1 MPGNYT
7 HINIFVYVV
16 LGASLVSLQ
25 LSDSVL
31 TMFVTL
37 PCVSKLNIGHYVIST
52 HAQGEDSEK
61 GKNNGTRWM
70 TSFMSLYQ
78 ANIWKGKTPTLKIRK
93 MNFWFWTKKVI
104 FPNIT
109 SVLPKTLQS
118 FFSFVLLHW
127 RSLSSLKV
135 QLFFFEAQWLCSWFS
150 LS

>member
-7 HINIFVYVV
+7 HINIFLYVV

-61 GKNNGTRWM
+61 GKKQR
-70 TSFMSLYQ
+70 Y
-78 ANIWKGKTPTLKIRK
+78 
-93 MNFWFWTKKVI
+93 KVNDKFHESI
-104 FPNIT
+104 P
-109 SVLPKTLQS
+109 S
-118 FFSFVLLHW
+118 
-127 RSLSSLKV
+127 
-135 QLFFFEAQWLCSWFS
+135 
-150 LS
+150 